1 MRFKYKSVLFLI
13 VILLIACVV
22 IGISYHFYIKVV
34 AKKSIVVVDGN
45 ITINYLNGNKLSSK
59 KDKYEFSVTNNIDE
73 DIYYYISFNKVKAS
87 DVNYKL
93 ICTDNDINIY
103 NKLSNGVI
111 SSFVVINGNTTQN
124 YELTIDSN
132 DTDYKGYIKIG
143 VETKEEKYSIFAEA
157 ILKNNKIV
165 NKKSAF
171 NEVALEDEG
180 LIKTTDDNGNSYYF
194 RGAVTNNNVLFANL
208 NWKIVRINGD
218 GSIKLVL
225 NNILDAVS
233 SYSDGTDYSF
243 ASSVLK
249 KNLDQWYKNNLTK
262 YNDYIDN
269 YKFCNDILIE
279 DESGYYASYNRVIL
293 NNIPND
299 VCLGTKV
306 SNRVGL
312 LTIDEVIMA
321 GASTAE
327 NKSYYLYNSDI
338 TNSYYT
344 LSGAKYDANSYYPFG
359 VNQDGSIDMK
369 TTGST
374 LKGVRPVINIIKN
387 VKVTG
392 DGTTDN
398 PYQLIIEEE

>member
-143 VETKEEKYSIFAEA
+143 VETKEEKYSMFAEA